1 MGYSIMGFL
10 QIQISLPYLNIK
22 LPASLMMGA
31 LVKVFA
37 RVLISTLSRLESFSL
52 DFSTNSEVCK
62 N

>member
-1 MGYSIMGFL
+1 MEYSIMGFL
-10 QIQISLPYLNIK
+10 QIRISQPYLNIK

-52 DFSTNSEVCK
+52 DFSTNSEVYK